1 MAFADFAFENINAE
15 RIENFSLD
23 GAPQRAGAVNRI
35 VSFAREQFLGRIGE
49 FQCDLLLLKALR
61 KAAELD
67 FDDFLQIVFRET
79 IENNDL
85 INAVKELW
93 TEMRAQCVHDQ
104 SPPSFARFFLG
115 DVLRPDV

>member
-61 KAAELD
+61 QTAKLD
-67 FDDFLQIVFRET
+67 FDDFLQIVLGQP
-79 IENNDL
+79 IENDDL
-85 INAVKELW
+85 INAVEKLG
-93 TEMRAQCVHDQ
+93 TEMCAQCVHYE
-104 SPPSFARFFLG
+104 SPACFT
-115 DVLRPDV
+115 